1 MNSAA
6 KSIRSTAVMAL
17 SFLVGKFFE
26 SPASANPTGGT
37 VSQGAASFSKL
48 GSQLTINTSA
58 NTFIN
63 WQSFNIGLGET
74 TTFVEPSATAVVWNR
89 INDPNPSRILGTLN
103 ANGYVILENS
113 SGFYVGG
120 SAAINAAGLVMTT
133 AHGTAPTLGGSDAW
147 TFTTPPPTAAII
159 NYGQINISGG
169 GPAYL
174 IANDIENNGTIFAP
188 GGKIGLYAGEQVLVS
203 LSPDGRGVS
212 AAVTLPQGS
221 VDNAGHLI
229 ADGGF
234 IAAQAQTVNQSG
246 TVEADTVQNDNGVV
260 ELVASGNLTLGP
272 NSDLE
277 AHGDAGVAN
286 TTASPGGMVVLQAG
300 GKYTDTATS
309 IVNVA
314 GQNGGQNGLL
324 EAFGSNLTDAS
335 SLASQMGSSYAL
347 LVNPFDVTVSA
358 NSTAQSR
365 DANNNNLEVNLNA
378 GDLAN
383 YTQIDVH
390 ALDNLELSTAWT
402 LNDSARPAILSLQA
416 GNSLILDAGASIS
429 GGKNWE
435 VNLTAGTGFVPTL
448 AQPTPPAGDP
458 AAGDYED
465 GIYLKGGAY
474 VQTQNGDL
482 NVWAANEV
490 QIDAGLDAGNDG
502 IRTLNGGN
510 INVTA
515 VAGEVNTGGNPQ
527 GFLYH
532 YNAPFIT
539 PTPVLG
545 GISTVAG
552 GNVTINAGGDVISY
566 LPTDSTAAADGGT
579 GTFGSEPGNVVITAG
594 GNVYGHYVLAD
605 GTGSITAGGS
615 VGTPTEAFALSLMDG
630 VWNVSAPNG
639 NIYLQEVRNPNGD
652 FNNSKPIRGVS
663 SPGYLLF
670 DYAPEAAVN
679 LTAGDGVYLT
689 DQDVPRLPSIP
700 VQVIY
705 PPILNITA
713 GAGGVTLQDNVTL
726 FPSAD
731 QNLSI
736 TTRAGGSLVSS
747 PNTPGAIP
755 ELLMSDSSNIRW
767 NPNATIIPFSDAD
780 TGTGLPAQAG
790 NPDPVV
796 LNIAGNLEN
805 LNLITA
811 KATQLT
817 VGGDMTDCGFS
828 GQNLHASDITSINVA
843 GQIYNQGFYAFVDN
857 VTIPTLPVTDL
868 LPGMGSSW
876 NDIFTLA
883 VNPAALANLT
893 IPANLPASQWA
904 SYALTAASVFNVSYQ
919 NGQYVVGNAPNFVY
933 DPATSQLGYSGPMN
947 PFVLSALG
955 TPGQPITILQLVNGQ
970 PVKGPNGQLLTTT
983 VTWASPAALATLYT
997 ESLGSSDQATDT
1009 ASLGYRL
1016 GGPGE
1021 FNVAA
1026 SSISLGSSSGILS
1039 CGVTDPNG
1047 GFNRYQ
1053 NLAEIT
1059 SSGATVNVIV
1069 SGDLNMQS
1077 STIAAL
1083 GGGDVNV
1090 TSTGGAMDL
1099 GSQALANPFRQVGLG
1114 IFTSGGG
1121 EVNVTALGDINIDG
1135 SRIATFNG
1143 GNINIESEQGTVN
1156 VGSGGDTYDG
1166 VYVSYV
1172 DPKTGQPGYYPESVY
1187 GSGILANTLVLPP
1200 AGESLPPGAAAVPGN
1215 ITVQTPRGNIV
1226 ATLGGITQEALDGN
1240 ISAGPTVTLNA
1251 GTFPSGTINTPD
1263 YLPGYIGNIDL
1274 GQSGVIGGTVN
1285 VTANGNISGL
1295 IISRQESTVVAAQ
1308 NFNGSVISAGSAHVS
1323 GASVE
1328 GVIVG
1333 VGDVSVSGDSANA
1346 EILGQ
1351 NVSVNG
1357 GAAQSTLGSSASA
1370 TSTSQ
1375 SAANQSDTQAKQQ
1388 LAISNDDF
1396 DDDKKKKKHQPV
1408 LQRAKRVTVIL
1419 PNRT

>member
-1 MNSAA
+1 MMQHPNN
-6 KSIRSTAVMAL
+6 SIRPTTVMAL
-17 SFLVGKFFE
+17 SFLAWRFFE

-37 VSQGAASFSKL
+37 VSQGTASFRKL

-58 NTFIN
+58 NTVIN

-74 TTFVEPSATAVVWNR
+74 TTFVEPTATSVVWNR
-89 INDPNPSRILGTLN
+89 INDSNPSQILGALN
-103 ANGYVILENS
+103 ANGYVILQNS

-120 SAAINAAGLVMTT
+120 AASINTAGLILTT
-133 AHGTAPTLGGSDAW
+133 AHGAAPTLAGSDAW
-147 TFTTPPPTAAII
+147 TFTTPPPTASII

-174 IANDIENNGTIFAP
+174 IANDIENEGTISAP

-221 VDNAGHLI
+221 VDNAGRLI

-246 TVEADTVQNDNGVV
+246 TIEADTIQNNNGVI

-277 AHGDAGVAN
+277 AHGDTSAAN
-286 TTASPGGMVVLQAG
+286 TAASPGGMVVLQANG
-300 GKYTDTATS
+300 NYADTATS
-309 IVNVA
+309 IVNVS
-314 GQNGGQNGLL
+314 GQNGGQNGLV
-324 EAFGSNLTDAS
+324 EVFGSNLTDAT
-335 SLASQMGSSYAL
+335 SLASQVGTPYAL
-347 LVNPFDVTVSA
+347 LVNPYDVTLSA
-358 NSTAQSR
+358 NTTALSR
-365 DANNNNLEVNLNA
+365 DANNNLEVNLNA

-383 YTQIDVH
+383 YSQIDVH

-402 LNDSARPAILSLQA
+402 LNDSANPAALSLQA

-429 GGKNWE
+429 AGKNWE
-435 VNLTAGTGFVPTL
+435 VNLTAGTGFVPTS
-448 AQPTPPAGDP
+448 AQPIPSPGDP
-458 AAGDYED
+458 ASGDYEY
-465 GIYLKGGAY
+465 GIYLNGGAY

-482 NVWAANEV
+482 NIWAANEV
-490 QIDAGLDAGNDG
+490 QIDAGPDAGNDG

-510 INVTA
+510 ISVTA
-515 VAGEVNTGGNPQ
+515 VAGEVNTGANPQ

-545 GISTVAG
+545 GISTAAG
-552 GNVTINAGGDVISY
+552 GNVTINAGGDVTSY

-579 GTFGSEPGNVVITAG
+579 GAFGPEPGNVVITAG
-594 GNVYGHYVLAD
+594 GNVYGHYVLAN

-615 VGTPTEAFALSLMDG
+615 AGTPTDAFALSLMDG
-630 VWNVSAPNG
+630 TWNVSAPNG

-670 DYAPEAAVN
+670 DYAPQSAVN

-689 DQDVPRLPSIP
+689 DEDVPRLPSIP

-736 TTRAGGSLVSS
+736 TTTAGGSLVSS

-767 NPNATIIPFSDAD
+767 NPYAAIIPFTDAD
-780 TGTGLPAQAG
+780 TGNGDPVQAG
-790 NPDPVV
+790 NPNPVI

-805 LNLITA
+805 LNLITS
-811 KATQLT
+811 KATELT
-817 VGGDMTDCGFS
+817 VGGNMIDCGFS
-828 GQNLHASDITSINVA
+828 GQNLHASDITSISVA
-843 GQIYNQGFYAFVDN
+843 GQIYNQGFYAFVNN
-857 VTIPTLPVTDL
+857 VTIPALPVTDL
-868 LPGMGSSW
+868 LPGMGSAW
-876 NDIFTLA
+876 NNVFTLA
-883 VNPAALANLT
+883 VNPAAIANLT

-904 SYALTAASVFNVSYQ
+904 GYALTAASVFNVSYQ
-919 NGQYVVGNAPNFVY
+919 NGQYLVGNAPNFAY
-933 DPATSQLGYSGPMN
+933 DPATGQLGYSGQMN
-947 PFVLSALG
+947 QSVLSALG
-955 TPGQPITILQLVNGQ
+955 TPGQPITILQLKNGQ

-983 VTWASPAALATLYT
+983 VSWAPAAALATLYA
-997 ESLGSSDQATDT
+997 ESLNSSDPATAT

-1021 FNVAA
+1021 FDVAA
-1026 SSISLGSSSGILS
+1026 GSIALGSSSGILS

-1047 GFNRYQ
+1047 GFDRYQ
-1053 NLAEIT
+1053 NLADVT
-1059 SSGATVNVIV
+1059 PSGATLNVTV
-1069 SGDLNMQS
+1069 SGDLDMQS
-1077 STIAAL
+1077 STIASL
-1083 GGGDVNV
+1083 GGGDVSV
-1090 TSTGGAMDL
+1090 TSTGGTMDL
-1099 GSQALANPFRQVGLG
+1099 GSQALSNPFRQVGLG

-1121 EVNVTALGDINIDG
+1121 NVSVTALGDVNIDG

-1156 VGSGGDTYDG
+1156 IGSGGATYDG

-1172 DPKTGQPGYYPESVY
+1172 NPQTGQPGYYPESVY
-1187 GSGILANTLVLPP
+1187 GSGILAYTLVPP
-1200 AGESLPPGAAAVPGN
+1200 PPGESLPPGPATVPGN
-1215 ITVQTPRGNIV
+1215 VTVQTPRGDII
-1226 ATLGGITQEALDGN
+1226 ATEGGITQETLGGN
-1240 ISAGPTVTLNA
+1240 TPSGPTVTLNA
-1251 GTFPSGTINTPD
+1251 GTFASGAINTPD
-1263 YLPGYIGNIDL
+1263 YFPGYVGNIDL
-1274 GQSGVIGGTVN
+1274 GESGVIGGA
-1285 VTANGNISGL
+1285 VTLKANGYIHADL
-1295 IISRQESTVVAAQ
+1295 VFSRQNANIVATKA
-1308 NFNGSVISAGSAHVS
+1308 FNGSVVS
-1323 GASVE
+1323 QE
-1328 GVIVG
+1328 T
-1333 VGDVSVSGDSANA
+1333 VSVSAQSVSGLIAGFGGVSVTSDSVTA
-1346 EILGQ
+1346 EVLGQ

-1357 GAAQSTLGSSASA
+1357 GSSQSTLGSAPP
-1370 TSTSQ
+1370 TSTAQ
-1375 SAANQSDTQAKQQ
+1375 SAVNQSNTQAKQQ
-1388 LAISNDDF
+1388 LAANADDS
-1396 DDDKKKKKHQPV
+1396 DDDNKKKKHQPV

-1419 PNRT
+1419 PDRT